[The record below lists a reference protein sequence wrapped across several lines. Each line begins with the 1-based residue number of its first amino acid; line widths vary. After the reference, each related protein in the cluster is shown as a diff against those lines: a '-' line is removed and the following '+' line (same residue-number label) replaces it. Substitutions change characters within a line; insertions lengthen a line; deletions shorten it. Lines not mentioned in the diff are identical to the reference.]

1 MIDSQFDG
9 RRRQIIPAS
18 GANLTV
24 GSGNAPGTI
33 MMVTS
38 AQHGEGVSTIT
49 RRLAMGY
56 SHRPG
61 DTLLVDCNLR
71 NNSSP
76 QIEQQPLSPG
86 LCEII
91 RDQES
96 VTSCIKS
103 DSADSV
109 HRIRSGSGSKHPAAL
124 FGSENFINFLYDLRY
139 RYAWI
144 LIDAPPVIPY
154 PDASLIGS
162 SVDCILMVIRAEK
175 TYDRVIDQARRKL
188 ERSGGNIL
196 GAVLNR
202 RRYHIPEWLYHR
214 L

>member
-1 MIDSQFDG
+1 MIDSQFEG
-9 RRRQIIPAS
+9 RRGQITPAS
-18 GANLTV
+18 RANLRV
-24 GSGNAPGTI
+24 GSGNTPGTI

-71 NNSSP
+71 NNP
-76 QIEQQPLSPG
+76 EPPTDQQPFYPG

-96 VTSCIKS
+96 VTSCINT
-103 DSADSV
+103 DSGDSV
-109 HRIRSGSGSKHPAAL
+109 HRIRSGGGSKHPAAL
-124 FGSENFINFLYDLRY
+124 FVSENFINFLYDLRY
-139 RYAWI
+139 RYARV

-175 TYDRVIDQARRKL
+175 TYDRVIDQALRKL
-188 ERSGGNIL
+188 ERSGGSIL

>member
-1 MIDSQFDG
+1 MSNMQFEG
-9 RRRQIIPAS
+9 GRRQIIPAS
-18 GANLTV
+18 GANMTV
-24 GSGNAPGTI
+24 GAGCAPGTV

-38 AQHGEGVSTIT
+38 AQHGEGVSTIS
-49 RRLAMGY
+49 RRLAMGF

-71 NNSSP
+71 KKPSA
-76 QIEQQPLSPG
+76 QPEKQSFHPG

-96 VTSCIKS
+96 VTTCIQS
-103 DSADSV
+103 DCDDTV
-109 HRIRSGSGSKHPAAL
+109 HRISSGGDSKHPSAL
-124 FGSENFINFLYDLRY
+124 FSSENFVNLLYDLRY
-139 RYAWI
+139 QYAWV

-154 PDASLIGS
+154 PDAPLIGG
-162 SVDCILMVIRAEK
+162 SVDSILMVIRAEK
-175 TYDRVIDQARRKL
+175 TYDRVIDQARRTL
-188 ERSGGNIL
+188 ERSGGSIA
-196 GAVLNR
+196 GAILNR